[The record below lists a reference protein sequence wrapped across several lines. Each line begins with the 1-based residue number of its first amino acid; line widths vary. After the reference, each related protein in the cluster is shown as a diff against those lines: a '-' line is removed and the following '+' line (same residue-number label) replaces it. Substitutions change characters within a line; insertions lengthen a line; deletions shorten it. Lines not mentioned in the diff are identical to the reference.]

1 MIPGATYI
9 TLQMYSLLYPAFVME
24 SVLNTISSKH
34 TFCFTN
40 VPGWLKPVHFCG
52 GKIKKFFYLGSALGD
67 LATCFSLVTVNK
79 RITMCL
85 ASDSS

>member
-1 MIPGATYI
+1 MEK
-9 TLQMYSLLYPAFVME
+9 VM
-24 SVLNTISSKH
+24 NKISSKH
-34 TFCFTN
+34 TICFTN

-67 LATCFSLVTVNK
+67 MATCLSLVSVNK